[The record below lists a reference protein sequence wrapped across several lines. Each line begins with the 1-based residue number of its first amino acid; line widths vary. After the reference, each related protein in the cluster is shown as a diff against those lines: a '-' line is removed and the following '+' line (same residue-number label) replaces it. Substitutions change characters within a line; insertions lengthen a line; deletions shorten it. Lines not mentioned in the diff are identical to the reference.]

1 MPRHARAV
9 AGRKGDPSVAL
20 REHLVAVAEELL
32 AERQVSAIT
41 IRDIAGAADVS
52 DGVLYNY
59 FADKNDL
66 LLTALVRRFSG
77 IVERLH
83 AKRPEPGS
91 ATVEAN
97 LGVFAA
103 ALLDLHTDALP
114 IFGKLLTEPALL
126 RRFMND
132 VHSPGQTFGGK
143 QIRDPLVEYLAGEQ
157 KLGRIGAVD
166 IEAAADLVVG
176 AVATVALT
184 GLLGAVTP
192 AGARKRLSAIAATLV
207 TGLEPVT
214 SRRRNR

>member
-1 MPRHARAV
+1 MPRQARAV
-9 AGRKGDPSVAL
+9 AGREGDPSVAL
-20 REHLVAVAEELL
+20 REHLIAVAEELL

-59 FADKNDL
+59 FADKTDL
-66 LLTALVRRFSG
+66 LLTALVRRFTG

-83 AKRPEPGS
+83 TKRPEPGS

-97 LGVFAA
+97 LGVLAE
-103 ALLDLHTDALP
+103 ALLDLHTNALP

-126 RRFMND
+126 RRFMNEI
-132 VHSPGQTFGGK
+132 HSPQQTFGGQ

-166 IEAAADLVVG
+166 VEAAADLVVG
-176 AVATVALT
+176 AVATVAFT

-192 AGARKRLSAIAATLV
+192 ASARKRLSAIAATLV
-207 TGLEPVT
+207 NGLEPAT
-214 SRRRNR
+214 PRRRTR